1 MDYPETPAMEIFV
14 TICLVVKW
22 KLSISNSI
30 SCVAEIQAGVGRQ
43 AQPQLVCFLVS
54 RVRPKLRHQSS
65 EINLLRNN
73 NRDCFNRSLGMTHQL
88 KVLASN
94 DGLEKDEGLS
104 TGLVRRGGQ
113 EILQLHPEQLDTML
127 LQSPLPAKDQKYF

>member
-1 MDYPETPAMEIFV
+1 
-14 TICLVVKW
+14 
-22 KLSISNSI
+22 
-30 SCVAEIQAGVGRQ
+30 
-43 AQPQLVCFLVS
+43 
-54 RVRPKLRHQSS
+54 
-65 EINLLRNN
+65 
-73 NRDCFNRSLGMTHQL
+73 MTHQL

-127 LQSPLPAKDQKYF
+127 LQSPLPGKDQKYFELLLSNPDSPVDLVWSD

>member
-1 MDYPETPAMEIFV
+1 
-14 TICLVVKW
+14 
-22 KLSISNSI
+22 
-30 SCVAEIQAGVGRQ
+30 
-43 AQPQLVCFLVS
+43 
-54 RVRPKLRHQSS
+54 
-65 EINLLRNN
+65 
-73 NRDCFNRSLGMTHQL
+73 MTHQL

-104 TGLVRRGGQ
+104 TRLVRREGQ